1 VGVCPHYLEAIVM
14 PEVKHIIK
22 KMCMMGEA
30 AVGKTSLIRRFV
42 LDKFD
47 DRYISTLG
55 TKTTAKELH
64 LTIGEGVIILK
75 LQIWD
80 ILGLRCFGKLQRN
93 AFRGAN
99 GAFFVLDTTR
109 PGTLYSFE
117 NWLSSLY
124 KVTGEIPIIVLA
136 NKNDLKAKVRNNE
149 IEKIAMDYGFL
160 HYFTSAKTG
169 KNVIEAFETLGKLM
183 IKPWKGLRTMA
194 LPEMPDT
201 LEIEPEMNS
210 DRKLSIFEVED
221 IIMARYCELLE
232 DPDFAMAIMR
242 EQFKRAGLNY
252 MCPTVQELRKAVEYL
267 LDAASNR
274 IEAPR
279 LAKERKAYTNLIKM
293 TDT

>member
-1 VGVCPHYLEAIVM
+1 M

-64 LTIGEGVIILK
+64 LTIGEEVIILK

-124 KVTGEIPIIVLA
+124 KVTGEIPVVVLA
-136 NKNDLKAKVRNNE
+136 NKNDLKAKIRNNE

-169 KNVIEAFETLGKLM
+169 ENVIEAFETLGKLM

-201 LEIEPEMNS
+201 LEIEPEMDS
-210 DRKLSIFEVED
+210 GRKLSIFEVED
-221 IIMARYCELLE
+221 IIMARYCDLLE

-252 MCPTVQELRKAVEYL
+252 MCPTIQELKKAVDYL

-279 LAKERKAYTNLIKM
+279 LAKERKAYSNLIKM

>member
-1 VGVCPHYLEAIVM
+1 M
-14 PEVKHIIK
+14 PEVKQMMK
-22 KMCMMGEA
+22 KMCMIGEA

-42 LDKFD
+42 LDKFE

-55 TKTTAKELH
+55 TKTTAKELQ
-64 LTIGEGVIILK
+64 LTMGEENIILK

-93 AFRGAN
+93 AYRGAY

-109 PGTLYSFE
+109 KGTLYSFE

-124 KVTGEIPIIVLA
+124 KVTGEIPVIMLA
-136 NKNDLKAKVRNNE
+136 NKNDLKGEIRKSE
-149 IEKIAMDYGFL
+149 IEKVAMDYGFL

-169 KNVIEAFETLGKLM
+169 ENVKEAFETLGKLM
-183 IKPWKGLRTMA
+183 IKPWTGIKTMA
-194 LPEMPDT
+194 LPEVPETM
-201 LEIEPEMNS
+201 EAEPELEP

-221 IIMARYCELLE
+221 IIMARYCDLLE

-252 MCPTVQELRKAVEYL
+252 MCPTIEDLKKAVDYL
-267 LDAASNR
+267 IEAASNR

-279 LAKERKAYTNLIKM
+279 LVKERKAYTNLIKM
-293 TDT
+293 TDY

>member
-1 VGVCPHYLEAIVM
+1 M

-169 KNVIEAFETLGKLM
+169 ENVNEAFETLGKLM
-183 IKPWKGLRTMA
+183 IKPWKGLRIMA
-194 LPEMPDT
+194 LREMPET
-201 LEIEPEMNS
+201 VEIEPEMDS
-210 DRKLSIFEVED
+210 GRKLSIFEVED
-221 IIMARYCELLE
+221 IIMARYCDLLE

-252 MCPTVQELRKAVEYL
+252 MCPTIQELKKAVDYL

-279 LAKERKAYTNLIKM
+279 LAKERKAYTNLIKL

>member
-1 VGVCPHYLEAIVM
+1 M

-124 KVTGEIPIIVLA
+124 KVTGEIPVIVLA

>member
-1 VGVCPHYLEAIVM
+1 M
-14 PEVKHIIK
+14 PEVKQMMK
-22 KMCMMGEA
+22 KMCMIGEA

-42 LDKFD
+42 LDKFE

-55 TKTTAKELH
+55 TKTTAKELQ
-64 LTIGEGVIILK
+64 LTMGEENIILK

-93 AFRGAN
+93 AYRGAY

-109 PGTLYSFE
+109 KGTLYSFE

-124 KVTGEIPIIVLA
+124 KVTGEIPVIMLA
-136 NKNDLKAKVRNNE
+136 NKNDLKGEIRKSE
-149 IEKIAMDYGFL
+149 IEKVAMDYGFL

-169 KNVIEAFETLGKLM
+169 ENVKEAFETLGKLM
-183 IKPWKGLRTMA
+183 IKPWTGIKTMA
-194 LPEMPDT
+194 LPEVPETM
-201 LEIEPEMNS
+201 EAEPELEP

-221 IIMARYCELLE
+221 IIMARYCDLLE

-252 MCPTVQELRKAVEYL
+252 MCPAIEDLKKAVDYL
-267 LDAASNR
+267 IEAASNR

-279 LAKERKAYTNLIKM
+279 LVKEKKAYTNLIKM
-293 TDT
+293 TDY